1 VPQHRPAPSLRRQ
14 PHPPCTLHE
23 RHRPAARLLPEACP
37 HSPFYW
43 GRTRFELDGILRS
56 FLTVIFIVL
65 PILAVFPILIFGV
78 TSETDTQTLLPVS
91 AIVVPKLEERLLP
104 EPCSLLSSSRAR

>member
-1 VPQHRPAPSLRRQ
+1 MAPRRAPASTGTEPETPTASAVHAAPS
-14 PHPPCTLHE
+14 
-23 RHRPAARLLPEACP
+23 AIARLRVAAGGLSALAI
-37 HSPFYW
+37 YW

-91 AIVVPKLEERLLP
+91 AIVV
-104 EPCSLLSSSRAR
+104 